1 MRGSAST
8 YVFNVIRILIG
19 SIVGPQNLILG
30 VPIGASN
37 ILNLWEKNRHAL
49 IKAHNLRVDLR
60 GLIWFAYAPI
70 IVSLRD
76 PRDAVVSIMQR
87 FDATF
92 TQALKQIEHDCRTIC
107 DYMPEASLC
116 LYYEKGYHLDPL
128 TPKILA
134 AKIGVV
140 IDDTVSAS
148 IHKQYDTESTRK
160 LAAAVETLPQK
171 RLKRTDT
178 DVFDQI
184 THIHS
189 GHIGD
194 GRTGKWRE
202 MLNPSQ
208 QLRLQA
214 TLRPFMETLGYEE

>member
-8 YVFNVIRILIG
+8 YVFNVVRILIG

-30 VPIGASN
+30 MPIGASN

-49 IKAHNLRVDLR
+49 IKAHTLGVDLR
-60 GLIWFAYAPI
+60 GLIWFAHAPI
-70 IVSLRD
+70 IVTLRD

-87 FDATF
+87 FNVTF
-92 TQALKQIEHDCRTIC
+92 TQALKQIELDCRTIC
-107 DYMPEASLC
+107 DYMPEASLR

-128 TPKILA
+128 MPKILA
-134 AKIGVV
+134 AKIGVI
-140 IDDTVSAS
+140 IDDNVSAS

-160 LAAAVETLPQK
+160 LAASVESLPQK
-171 RLKRTDT
+171 RLKRTTT

-194 GRTGKWRE
+194 GRSGKWRE
-202 MLNPSQ
+202 TLNPSQ
-208 QLRLQA
+208 QAKLQT
-214 TLRPFMETLGYEE
+214 TLQPFMETLGYEE

>member
-8 YVFNVIRILIG
+8 YVFNVVRILIG

-30 VPIGASN
+30 MPIGASN

-49 IKAHNLRVDLR
+49 IKAHSLSVDLR
-60 GLIWFAYAPI
+60 GLIWFAHAPI
-70 IVSLRD
+70 IVTLRD

-87 FDATF
+87 FNATF
-92 TQALKQIEHDCRTIC
+92 TQALKQVEFDCGTIR
-107 DYMPEASLC
+107 DYMPEASLR
-116 LYYEKGYHLDPL
+116 LHYEKGYYLDPL
-128 TPKILA
+128 MPKILA
-134 AKIGVV
+134 AKIGVI
-140 IDDTVSAS
+140 IDDDVSAS
-148 IHKQYDTESTRK
+148 IHKQYDTESVRK
-160 LAAAVETLPQK
+160 FAAAVETLPQK

-202 MLNPSQ
+202 TLNPSQ
-208 QLRLQA
+208 QAKLQT
-214 TLRPFMETLGYEE
+214 TLQPFMETLGYEA

>member
-8 YVFNVIRILIG
+8 YVFNVVRILIG

-30 VPIGASN
+30 MPLGAPN

-49 IKAHNLRVDLR
+49 IKAHSLSVDLR
-60 GLIWFAYAPI
+60 ALIWFAHAPI

-87 FDATF
+87 FNATF
-92 TQALKQIEHDCRTIC
+92 SHALKQIEHDCRTIC
-107 DYMPEASLC
+107 DYMPEANLC
-116 LYYEKGYHLDPL
+116 LYYEKGYHRDPL
-128 TPKILA
+128 MPKILA
-134 AKIGVV
+134 SKIGVV
-140 IDDTVSAS
+140 INDTVSAS
-148 IHKQYDTESTRK
+148 IHKQYDTESMRK
-160 LAAAVETLPQK
+160 FAAAIETLPQK
-171 RLKRTDT
+171 RLKRADT

-202 MLNPSQ
+202 TLNPSQ
-208 QLRLQA
+208 QVRLQA
-214 TLRPFMETLGYEE
+214 TLRPFMATLGYEE